1 MVKGETYDKQL
12 FESEVFRHFINI
24 FLNKKSGVTKGCELT
39 VNSQNI
45 KIGSGN
51 FVIQG
56 GFLKEDAGTEMT
68 IPSDAGYYKLVY
80 EIDLSKTNTIE
91 EFAQGNYKFV
101 KSLGEYPNLT
111 QEDLEKDGNIYQFA
125 FCQFRITENGMQD
138 FEDIR
143 EFIDYGIYEKLPETL
158 FQGETQE
165 NIILTNDVSKYRK
178 LKIYYHDNDGSR
190 YSVEVDNSK
199 KTNKFLVSLQ
209 AGYSRDNY
217 YNTKLATYEISGKE
231 MKKAG
236 TSNFD
241 FLHASVYYGNSIYI
255 TLVEGYE

>member
-24 FLNKKSGVTKGCELT
+24 FLNKKSGVTRGCGLT

-45 KIGSGN
+45 KIASGN

-80 EIDLSKTNTIE
+80 EIDLSKTNTTE

-101 KSLGEYPNLT
+101 KSLGEYPKLT
-111 QEDLEKDGNIYQFA
+111 QEDLEKNGNIYQFA
-125 FCQFRITENGMQD
+125 FCQFRITENGIQD
-138 FEDIR
+138 FKDIR
-143 EFIDYGIYEKLPETL
+143 EFIDYGIYERKPVVL
-158 FQGETQE
+158 FKGDEQG
-165 NIILTNDVSKYRK
+165 NITFANEVSKYTK
-178 LKIYYHDNDGSR
+178 LKIYYYDNDGSR
-190 YSVEVDNSK
+190 YSVEIDNSQK
-199 KTNKFLVSLQ
+199 SNNFKIALQ
-209 AGYSRDNY
+209 AGYNKGEY
-217 YNTKLATYEISGKE
+217 YNAKLRMYEVSGKN
-231 MKKAG
+231 MNGIGQA
-236 TSNFD
+236 NFNYID
-241 FLHASVYYGNSIYI
+241 KSVYYDNSIHV